1 MGPVTDDDFEL
12 LAVGLRAQVR
22 TATDLAALARRP
34 EPEVRERLEAL
45 AEAGYVS
52 LARDEV
58 TWLPPVQAVAADVR
72 RQATELV
79 TQLSTLADRLARTA
93 GRAPGLVES
102 TSWSGSALEVELF
115 HGESAVTDLW
125 HHLIKRT
132 PLRRTDVMLPDASPL
147 AVPDP
152 EMQRVW
158 HDVINQPGNRA
169 RVLASVT
176 DIASPGLAERLAQE
190 LAAGLQVRMRADL
203 PSWFWVA
210 DGEVVA
216 LPLVWGERWPTSVMA
231 VRNGAMAGI
240 AGWLFE
246 QLWHRGVDPL
256 TDTASWDPLLRLMST
271 GSTLE
276 AAAHALGI
284 SDRTGR
290 RRISDAMDHFGVAS
304 QLALGV
310 AWGASRRR

>member
-1 MGPVTDDDFEL
+1 MTDLDFDL
-12 LAVGLRAQVR
+12 LAMGLRAQESTV
-22 TATDLAALARRP
+22 AGIAALAMRP
-34 EPEVRERLEAL
+34 EDEIRERLTAL

-52 LARDEV
+52 LDGDHV
-58 TWLPPVQAVAADVR
+58 VWMPPVEAVTADVR
-72 RQATELV
+72 RRATELV
-79 TQLSTLADRLARTA
+79 EQLTSLVGQLTSTAE
-93 GRAPGLVES
+93 RAPGLARAQQ
-102 TSWSGSALEVELF
+102 WSEGTVVAELF

-132 PLRRTDVMLPDASPL
+132 PLRRTDVMLPDAAPL
-147 AVPDP
+147 AAPDP

-158 HDVINQPGNRA
+158 HQVIGEPGNRA
-169 RVLASVT
+169 RVLASVH
-176 DIASPGLAERLAQE
+176 DIGSPGLADRLAQE

-210 DGEVVA
+210 DGEVIA

-231 VRNGAMAGI
+231 VRNPAMAGI
-240 AGWLFE
+240 ATWLFE
-246 QLWHRGVDPL
+246 QLWTGGVDPL
-256 TDTASWDPLLRLMST
+256 TDTASWDPLIRIMST

-290 RRISDAMDHFGVAS
+290 RRIAEAMDHYGVS
-304 QLALGV
+304 SPLALGAV
-310 AWGASRRR
+310 WASTRGR

>member
-1 MGPVTDDDFEL
+1 MTSDEDFEL
-12 LAVGLRAQVR
+12 LAIGLRAQAR
-22 TATDLAALARRP
+22 TAADLAALALRP
-34 EPEVRERLEAL
+34 ESEVQEGLRAL

-52 LARDEV
+52 LAGDDLV
-58 TWLPPVQAVAADVR
+58 WAPPVQAVAADVR

-79 TQLSTLADRLARTA
+79 DQLSVLADRLARTA
-93 GRAPGLVES
+93 DHGPGLAES
-102 TSWSGSALEVELF
+102 SSWSGSALEVELF

-147 AVPDP
+147 AVPDL

-158 HDVINQPGNRA
+158 HQVINQPGNRA

-176 DIASPGLAERLAQE
+176 DIGSAGLAERLAQE

-231 VRNGAMAGI
+231 VRNAAMAGV
-240 AGWLFE
+240 AGWVFE

-276 AAAHALGI
+276 ASAHALGI

-290 RRISDAMDHFGVAS
+290 RRISDAMDYYGVAS